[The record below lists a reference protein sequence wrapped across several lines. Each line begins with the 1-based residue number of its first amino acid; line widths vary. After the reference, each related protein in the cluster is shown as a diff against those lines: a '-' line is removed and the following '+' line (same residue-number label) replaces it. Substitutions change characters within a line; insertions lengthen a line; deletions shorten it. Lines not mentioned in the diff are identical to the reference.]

1 MTDPKSPPAEQIQQ
15 RAFELY
21 LERGGQDGYDVE
33 DWLAAESELKGLSEL
48 SASST
53 AKALAASAN

>member
-1 MTDPKSPPAEQIQQ
+1 MTDPKSPTTEQVQQ

-21 LERGGQDGYDVE
+21 LERGGEDGYDVE

-53 AKALAASAN
+53 AIALAAGAN